1 MRNKNNRISRVYKI
15 ELNDKY
21 LPYYHVMQYKDNR
34 RDFISRAGTAM
45 TAIAWVL
52 FLFILFGGFDYL
64 FSKRNNPNQNIV
76 TNEYYLAN
84 GLQKE
89 IMLQRNA
96 YGHYVTSGTIND
108 YEVVFLL
115 DTGAS
120 EIAVPES
127 LANDIGLIKNQR
139 IVVKT
144 ANGNARAYRTRIA
157 SVGIGDIK
165 LYDLNATILT
175 NMPGKEI
182 LLGMNFLKH
191 FEITQKGKTL
201 TIKQ

>member
-1 MRNKNNRISRVYKI
+1 
-15 ELNDKY
+15 
-21 LPYYHVMQYKDNR
+21 MQYKDNK
-34 RDFISRAGTAM
+34 RDFTSRTGMAM
-45 TAIAWVL
+45 IAVAWIL
-52 FLFILFGGFDYL
+52 FMFILVGGFDYL
-64 FSKRNNPNQNIV
+64 ISKRNNPNQDIV
-76 TNEYYLAN
+76 TNEYHLAN

-89 IMLQRNA
+89 IILQRNA

-108 YEVVFLL
+108 FEVEFLL
-115 DTGAS
+115 DTGATD
-120 EIAVPES
+120 IAVPES
-127 LANDIGLIKNQR
+127 LANDIGLTKKQR

-157 SVGIGDIK
+157 SVGIGDLK
-165 LYDLNATILT
+165 LYDLNAIILT

>member
-1 MRNKNNRISRVYKI
+1 
-15 ELNDKY
+15 
-21 LPYYHVMQYKDNR
+21 MQDKDNR

-45 TAIAWVL
+45 TTVAWIM
-52 FLFILFGGFDYL
+52 FLFILFGAFDYL
-64 FSKRNNPNQNIV
+64 FSQRNNPNQNIV
-76 TNEYYLAN
+76 TNEYYVAS

-89 IMLQRNA
+89 IVLQRNA
-96 YGHYVTSGTIND
+96 YGHYVSSGTIND
-108 YEVVFLL
+108 HEVVFLL

-120 EIAVPES
+120 DIAVPES
-127 LANDIGLIKNQR
+127 LANDIGLTKNQR
-139 IVVKT
+139 IVVST
-144 ANGNARAYRTRIA
+144 ANGNTRAFRTRLA
-157 SVGIGDIK
+157 SVAIGDIK
-165 LYDLNATILT
+165 LYDLSAIILT

>member
-1 MRNKNNRISRVYKI
+1 MQ
-15 ELNDKY
+15 ENDHQ
-21 LPYYHVMQYKDNR
+21 P
-34 RDFISRAGTAM
+34 DFISRAGTTM
-45 TAIAWVL
+45 TVVAWML
-52 FLFILFGGFDYL
+52 FLFVLYGAFDYVVAQ
-64 FSKRNNPNQNIV
+64 RNNPNQDIV

-89 IMLQRNA
+89 IVLQRNA
-96 YGHYVTSGTIND
+96 YGHYVSSGTIND
-108 YEVVFLL
+108 HDVVFLL

-120 EIAVPES
+120 DIAISES
-127 LANDIGLIKNQR
+127 IANDIGLIKGQGILVR
-139 IVVKT
+139 T
-144 ANGNARAYRTRIA
+144 ANGNTRAYRTRLA

-191 FEITQKGKTL
+191 FEFTQKGKTL
-201 TIKQ
+201 TIRQ

>member
-1 MRNKNNRISRVYKI
+1 
-15 ELNDKY
+15 
-21 LPYYHVMQYKDNR
+21 MQEKDNQ

-45 TAIAWVL
+45 TAVAWIL
-52 FLFILFGGFDYL
+52 FLFILFGAFDYL
-64 FSKRNNPNQNIV
+64 FSQRNNTNQNVV
-76 TNEYYLAN
+76 TNEYHLAS

-89 IMLQRNA
+89 IVLHRNA
-96 YGHYVTSGTIND
+96 YGHYVSSGTIND
-108 YEVVFLL
+108 HEVVFLL
-115 DTGAS
+115 DTGATD
-120 EIAVPES
+120 IAVPES
-127 LANDIGLIKNQR
+127 VANDIGLIKNQR
-139 IVVKT
+139 IVVRT
-144 ANGNARAYRTRIA
+144 ANGDTRAYRTRLA

-165 LYDLNATILT
+165 LYDLSATILT

>member
-1 MRNKNNRISRVYKI
+1 
-15 ELNDKY
+15 
-21 LPYYHVMQYKDNR
+21 MQYKDNQ
-34 RDFISRAGTAM
+34 RDFTSRTGTAM
-45 TAIAWVL
+45 MAIAWIL
-52 FLFILFGGFDYL
+52 FMFILLGGFDYL
-64 FSKRNNPNQNIV
+64 ISKRNNPNQNIV

-89 IMLQRNA
+89 IVLQRNA

-120 EIAVPES
+120 DIAVPES
-127 LANDIGLIKNQR
+127 LANDIGLIKKQR

-144 ANGNARAYRTRIA
+144 ANGNARAYRTRID
-157 SVGIGDIK
+157 SVGVGDIK

-191 FEITQKGKTL
+191 LEITQKGKTL

>member
-1 MRNKNNRISRVYKI
+1 MKYKH
-15 ELNDKY
+15 D
-21 LPYYHVMQYKDNR
+21 Q
-34 RDFISRAGTAM
+34 RDFTSRAGTAM
-45 TAIAWVL
+45 MAVAWII
-52 FLFILFGGFDYL
+52 FMFILVGGFDYL
-64 FSKRNNPNQNIV
+64 LSERNNPNQNIV
-76 TNEYYLAN
+76 TNEYYRAN

-89 IMLQRNA
+89 IVLQRNA

-108 YEVVFLL
+108 DEVVFLL
-115 DTGAS
+115 DTGATD
-120 EIAVPES
+120 IAIPET
-127 LANDIGLIKNQR
+127 LANDIGLIKKQR

-144 ANGNARAYRTRIA
+144 ANGNARAYRTRID

>member
-1 MRNKNNRISRVYKI
+1 
-15 ELNDKY
+15 
-21 LPYYHVMQYKDNR
+21 MQNQDNH
-34 RDFISRAGTAM
+34 RDFTSRAGM
-45 TAIAWVL
+45 TMMVVAWIL
-52 FLFILFGGFDYL
+52 FMFILAGGFDYL
-64 FSKRNNPNQNIV
+64 ISKRNNPNQNIV

-89 IMLQRNA
+89 IVLERNP
-96 YGHYVTSGTIND
+96 YGHYVTSGTLND
-108 YEVVFLL
+108 HEVVFLL
-115 DTGAS
+115 DTGAT

-127 LANDIGLIKNQR
+127 LANDIGLNKKQR

-191 FEITQKGKTL
+191 LEITQKGRTL
-201 TIKQ
+201 TIRQ

>member
-1 MRNKNNRISRVYKI
+1 
-15 ELNDKY
+15 
-21 LPYYHVMQYKDNR
+21 MQNKDNH
-34 RDFISRAGTAM
+34 RDFSSRTGTAM
-45 TAIAWVL
+45 MAIAWVL
-52 FLFILFGGFDYL
+52 FMFILAGGFDYL
-64 FSKRNNPNQNIV
+64 ISKRINPNQNIV

-89 IMLQRNA
+89 IVLQRND

-115 DTGAS
+115 DTGATDV
-120 EIAVPES
+120 AVPES
-127 LANDIGLIKNQR
+127 LANDIGLIKKKR

>member
-1 MRNKNNRISRVYKI
+1 MQDNDNNRDFTSRT
-15 ELNDKY
+15 
-21 LPYYHVMQYKDNR
+21 
-34 RDFISRAGTAM
+34 GTAM
-45 TAIAWVL
+45 MAVAWIL
-52 FLFILFGGFDYL
+52 FMFILFGGFDYL
-64 FSKRNNPNQNIV
+64 ISNRINPNQNIV

-89 IMLQRNA
+89 IVLERNV

-108 YEVVFLL
+108 HEVVFLL
-115 DTGAS
+115 DTGAT

-127 LANDIGLIKNQR
+127 LANDIGLTKKQR

-191 FEITQKGKTL
+191 LEITQKGKTL

>member
-1 MRNKNNRISRVYKI
+1 
-15 ELNDKY
+15 
-21 LPYYHVMQYKDNR
+21 MQYKDNQ
-34 RDFISRAGTAM
+34 RDFTSRAGMAM
-45 TAIAWVL
+45 MAIAWIL
-52 FLFILFGGFDYL
+52 FLFILLGGFDYL
-64 FSKRNNPNQNIV
+64 ISKRNNPNQNIV

-84 GLQKE
+84 GFQKE
-89 IMLQRNA
+89 IILQRNA

-120 EIAVPES
+120 DVAVPES
-127 LANDIGLIKNQR
+127 LANDIGLIKKQR

-157 SVGIGDIK
+157 SVGVGDIK

-191 FEITQKGKTL
+191 LEITQKGKTL

>member
-1 MRNKNNRISRVYKI
+1 MQNK
-15 ELNDKY
+15 ED
-21 LPYYHVMQYKDNR
+21 QQ
-34 RDFISRAGTAM
+34 DFTSRAGTAM
-45 TAIAWVL
+45 IVVAWIL
-52 FLFILFGGFDYL
+52 FMFILYGGFDYL
-64 FSKRNNPNQNIV
+64 VTKRNNPNQNIV

-89 IMLQRNA
+89 IVLQRNA
-96 YGHYVTSGTIND
+96 YGHYVANGTIND
-108 YEVVFLL
+108 YDVVFLL
-115 DTGAS
+115 DTGAT

-127 LANDIGLIKNQR
+127 LADEIGLTKKQR

-144 ANGNARAYRTRIA
+144 ANGNTSAYRTRIA

-191 FEITQKGKTL
+191 FEITQKGRTL